1 MKSYAKSNAVLYHAT
16 SFKSASQILRT
27 GSLLCQPIVA
37 NELSRHVRSGL
48 GVKGWWASLARSLS
62 SSYIVRL
69 AKDRSENNVILM
81 VDTSRIKGSFTLAPF
96 NYYYG
101 SRIGSEYEER
111 LISATERLDIRNAVV
126 GVIFV
131 ADELDGKL
139 IARAPKKFLKQI
151 RCKMYYVKRSSPE
164 VMYKVRPQLSVHDEN
179 LSVHDENFHQDHSSG
194 GVVKWTA
201 DKAALAKMELSDLV
215 SMGVQCR
222 DIYYSGLKSL
232 HYSYKEVYRFIQ
244 AEAIRTRTSP
254 QKVVWKY
261 LVAVMPEIVSRVYEI
276 EDDFSESYQQDLR
289 RLDVAKIRYK
299 SRIFNT
305 IAGLL
310 DIIDTDVLGLRTPG
324 KLVAQREFLWF
335 AKDLYL
341 RTDWAYKDS
350 DFRTVLNF
358 LDTADIDSELKS
370 RLVAAVKEKQ
380 E

>member
-1 MKSYAKSNAVLYHAT
+1 MKSYAKSDAVLYHAT
-16 SFKSASQILRT
+16 SFKSAYQILRT

-48 GVKGWWASLARSLS
+48 GIKGWWASLARSLS
-62 SSYIVRL
+62 SSYIVRR

-101 SRIGSEYEER
+101 SRVDSEYEER

-131 ADELDGKL
+131 ADELDGKF

-151 RCKMYYVKRSSPE
+151 RCKMYYVKRSFPE

-179 LSVHDENFHQDHSSG
+179 FHQDHSSGHQDHSSG

-244 AEAIRTRTSP
+244 SEAIRTRTSP

-261 LVAVMPEIVSRVYEI
+261 LVAVMPEIVSRAYEI
-276 EDDFSESYQQDLR
+276 EKNFLESYQQDLR

-310 DIIDTDVLGLRTPG
+310 DIVDTDVLGLRTPG

-370 RLVAAVKEKQ
+370 RLVAVVEEKL